1 MGLILFDRRHKAEV
15 IEMADKHLK
24 ILLVDDDEDDY
35 IMTRDLLSEIDGKKI
50 TLDWLSTYDAALESI
65 ARDTYDV
72 YLFDY
77 RLGERT
83 GLELLSEAVANGC
96 TGPIILLTG
105 QGGRDVDV
113 EAMKAGAADYLCKGE
128 INAHLLERSI
138 RYALERNQAKEQI
151 LHIAYYDSLTN
162 LPNRVLF
169 QDRLKQVIELSHRHK
184 RTSALLFLDL
194 DNFKRINDSL
204 GHRIGDILL
213 NEVSKRLTRCIRRSD
228 SISRMHTEE
237 SEITVARLGGDEFT
251 ILLTEISDFAGAAR
265 VAQRILGSL
274 VQPFL
279 LDDHEVF
286 ITASIGVA
294 VYPDDGENAEV
305 LLKNAD
311 TAMYYSKSQG
321 KNNYQF
327 YRRSMNATAFE
338 KLTLENDLRKA
349 LDRKEL
355 ILYYQPQIELNTGNI
370 FGMEALLRWKHP
382 DIGIISPGEFIPL
395 AEETGLIVSIGEW
408 VLSEACRQSQSWKD
422 AGFPQLSMSVNMS
435 SQQFTQRGL
444 MTTITQALNS
454 SGLDPHYLILEIT
467 ESIIMQKTRNILTTL
482 QKLHLMGIRIS
493 MDDFGTG
500 YSSLSYL
507 KRFPIHAIKID
518 RSFIKEVNTNQ
529 DDAAI
534 SRAIIAMARSLNLK
548 VVAEGVESEHQLAFL
563 CEENCNYVQG
573 FLISRPL
580 PPEEITKLLIQDR
593 EGSSIGLAL
602 CKKLGK

>member
-1 MGLILFDRRHKAEV
+1 
-15 IEMADKHLK
+15 
-24 ILLVDDDEDDY
+24 
-35 IMTRDLLSEIDGKKI
+35 
-50 TLDWLSTYDAALESI
+50 
-65 ARDTYDV
+65 
-72 YLFDY
+72 
-77 RLGERT
+77 
-83 GLELLSEAVANGC
+83 
-96 TGPIILLTG
+96 
-105 QGGRDVDV
+105 
-113 EAMKAGAADYLCKGE
+113 
-128 INAHLLERSI
+128 
-138 RYALERNQAKEQI
+138 
-151 LHIAYYDSLTN
+151 
-162 LPNRVLF
+162 
-169 QDRLKQVIELSHRHK
+169 
-184 RTSALLFLDL
+184 
-194 DNFKRINDSL
+194 
-204 GHRIGDILL
+204 
-213 NEVSKRLTRCIRRSD
+213 
-228 SISRMHTEE
+228 
-237 SEITVARLGGDEFT
+237 
-251 ILLTEISDFAGAAR
+251 
-265 VAQRILGSL
+265 
-274 VQPFL
+274 
-279 LDDHEVF
+279 
-286 ITASIGVA
+286 
-294 VYPDDGENAEV
+294 
-305 LLKNAD
+305 
-311 TAMYYSKSQG
+311 
-321 KNNYQF
+321 
-327 YRRSMNATAFE
+327 
-338 KLTLENDLRKA
+338 
-349 LDRKEL
+349 
-355 ILYYQPQIELNTGNI
+355 
-370 FGMEALLRWKHP
+370 MEALLRWKHP